1 MFTPQPAHQNAVKHD
16 CHFFLFS
23 LFRPAR
29 ARSVDKNEVT
39 SPSTDGI
46 FQMTSP
52 FRILSVNERAE
63 ACVKVL
69 LKGKLVS
76 LDITPPVM
84 AQPSRTPET
93 APGRTA
99 KWALYPRNRD
109 AAFRRISRIPLS
121 GHSLGSASIRT
132 RNQAGNPCHAK
143 TGGKTGPGIFPKRQY
158 ALLTCF
164 MTHFLFL
171 AKCRLQGNSS
181 SMLTSAIF
189 EKRAG
194 MPRKARVG
202 NKKFVE
208 KLTVSICKTPSTI
221 TRM

>member
-76 LDITPPVM
+76 LDIT
-84 AQPSRTPET
+84 QT

-99 KWALYPRNRD
+99 KRALYPRNRG

-121 GHSLGSASIRT
+121 GHSQGSASNRT
-132 RNQAGNPCHAK
+132 RNQAGNPCHAE

-164 MTHFLFL
+164 MTHFLFS
-171 AKCRLQGNSS
+171 AKISCGR
-181 SMLTSAIF
+181 
-189 EKRAG
+189 
-194 MPRKARVG
+194 
-202 NKKFVE
+202 
-208 KLTVSICKTPSTI
+208 
-221 TRM
+221 